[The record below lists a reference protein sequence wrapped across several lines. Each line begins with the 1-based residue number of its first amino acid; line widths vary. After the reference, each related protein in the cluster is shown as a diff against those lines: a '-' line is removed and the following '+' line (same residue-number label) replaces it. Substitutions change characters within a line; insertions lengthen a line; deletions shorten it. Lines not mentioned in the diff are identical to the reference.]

1 MVKVG
6 AEKKR
11 KNYLSAAE
19 IKTLDKK
26 SMLDYLFE
34 GLGST
39 GGMIAAEDLFCKI
52 ASTAT
57 NFTEL
62 QRQNLHPF

>member
-1 MVKVG
+1 MVKAG

-39 GGMIAAEDLFCKI
+39 GGMIAAVDLFCKI
-52 ASTAT
+52 APAVTDFA
-57 NFTEL
+57 EL
-62 QRQNLHPF
+62 QRCKMHPN